1 MLLICVRCVND
12 VDDVRSVACGSF
24 CACCCH
30 FMVIKIGFALNAI
43 NKTPEHFRWQM
54 SSLKIMQRIETW
66 TRAESQTEP
75 GVCIWS
81 SIWICG
87 LGLVSRT
94 AEPDLKRAT
103 ADSDWRQVARSV
115 RKFAA
120 LWRSVGISPAWYD
133 VVLWA
138 VLVTASCCCCC
149 CCSCS
154 CCGLLKSVHWGRG
167 TLRSSIAGCK
177 SIIKVKWF

>member
-12 VDDVRSVACGSF
+12 VDDVRIVACGLA
-24 CACCCH
+24 CCCCYCCCCH

-75 GVCIWS
+75 GVW
-81 SIWICG
+81 IWISNWARFGLPHCG
-87 LGLVSRT
+87 TRPGDCSV
-94 AEPDLKRAT
+94 
-103 ADSDWRQVARSV
+103 SDWRQVARSV

-120 LWRSVGISPAWYD
+120 LCRSVGISPAWYD

-138 VLVTASCCCCC
+138 ILVTASCCCSRS
-149 CCSCS
+149 CCS
-154 CCGLLKSVHWGRG
+154 LLKSVHWGRG

-177 SIIKVKWF
+177 